1 MLPPPPPLP
10 VLVRTFPY
18 NCPYFS
24 VLVRTFCYFSVLD
37 YKFYSSSGEG
47 VRAADSQFTGPEID
61 PGRNLVLYS
70 AGRGRGGGAR
80 YVLFRTCPYFSVLVR
95 TRLRNNNRQ
104 HKTFRNMVRK
114 KSWEYSVSL
123 ELFSST
129 LRTILRKT
137 RILLGQCSLDV
148 WTG

>member
-1 MLPPPPPLP
+1 M
-10 VLVRTFPY
+10 
-18 NCPYFS
+18 
-24 VLVRTFCYFSVLD
+24 
-37 YKFYSSSGEG
+37 
-47 VRAADSQFTGPEID
+47 DSQSTDPEII
-61 PGRNLVLYS
+61 PGINLVLYS
-70 AGRGRGGGAR
+70 AGRGGRGGGG

-114 KSWEYSVSL
+114 KIWEHSVSL

-137 RILLGQCSLDV
+137 RILLGQCGEAGKRKSEKWV
-148 WTG
+148 KEQKVVRRVKGRVRSG